1 VKLGPRYDVPDA
13 LLPREPEWALA
24 LSGDDWAVWERHPEY
39 VRSDDDD
46 ASSSSFVND
55 EDDATA
61 RDEKQKLAAEVVRK
75 VCGVTRATDEDAV
88 VFDANAPLFLGGA
101 LDASDDP
108 ASVGSFFETPTSGC
122 VEPAASWDE
131 DEDEDEDDLYS
142 TNPR

>member
-1 VKLGPRYDVPDA
+1 
-13 LLPREPEWALA
+13 
-24 LSGDDWAVWERHPEY
+24 
-39 VRSDDDD
+39 
-46 ASSSSFVND
+46 VND